1 MITPITNTCHVPYA
15 PYCHALITVSHC
27 YALSTVPYCYG
38 LLTVHYCSALSGFAF
53 NLAIPVLV
61 KLLGDSTV
69 VPLLRAVALPLAALV
84 AMSRLDP
91 VIATSFDWDAL
102 VGLTLAFAG
111 LLVCYLPPNRVC
123 ACIATPPPPMELS
136 SGNVQYK

>member
-1 MITPITNTCHVPYA
+1 MLCVVCPLLPRTFNCVLLLCTFNFVPLLRTFNCA
-15 PYCHALITVSHC
+15 P
-27 YALSTVPYCYG
+27 
-38 LLTVHYCSALSGFAF
+38 CSALSGFAF

-123 ACIATPPPPMELS
+123 ACIATPPPPLEHS
-136 SGNVQYK
+136 SGNVQY